1 MLGPKQVTPT
11 QYTGSPLPA
20 HQHAALSR
28 RANAQGYSMQ
38 QQQQQPQQAQQD
50 GVGLGG
56 LPSSNYT
63 DLMAMQLAQGGNPR
77 GSALGPQG
85 HLAQMPLPVGLNG
98 QSPLLGGMQVGPF
111 VGLTKAAP
119 SG

>member
-1 MLGPKQVTPT
+1 
-11 QYTGSPLPA
+11 
-20 HQHAALSR
+20 
-28 RANAQGYSMQ
+28 MQ
-38 QQQQQPQQAQQD
+38 QQQQPQQQAQQD

-63 DLMAMQLAQGGNPR
+63 DLMTMQLAQGGNPR
-77 GSALGPQG
+77 GSALGPQI
-85 HLAQMPLPVGLNG
+85 PLPVGLYG

-111 VGLTKAAP
+111 VCLPKAAS

>member
-11 QYTGSPLPA
+11 HNTGSPLPA

-28 RANAQGYSMQ
+28 RSNVQGYSM
-38 QQQQQPQQAQQD
+38 QQQQPQQAQQD

-85 HLAQMPLPVGLNG
+85 HLAQMPLPVGLYG

-111 VGLTKAAP
+111 VGLPKAAP
-119 SG
+119 PG